1 MEYQGKCVEAVPHI
15 PLEVIGRLE
24 RCAKKTKAEIIVVEV
39 GGTVGEYQNVLYL
52 EAARMLHLRNPQDV
66 LFVLVSYLPIPSKIG
81 EMKTKPTQWAAHSL
95 NEVGIVPDFI
105 LCRAERPIDEV
116 RRQKI
121 SVFCSVSPQNVIS
134 APDVE
139 SIYDIPLN
147 FAKEKLAEKILKSFK
162 LPVRPSKLKDW
173 EKLAA
178 TIKTARR
185 QVRIGIVGKYF
196 ASGEFVLPDAY
207 ISVIESI
214 KHAAWFFGAKPV
226 IEWINSDLY
235 EKTPA
240 KLAELKKFD
249 GILVP
254 GGFGKRGVEGK
265 IAAIRYARENKIPYL
280 GLCYGMQLA
289 VIEFARHVAGLKAAN
304 TTEIDPRTKYPVIH
318 IMPEQAKLIAA
329 KNYGNSMRLGAYP
342 CKLNKQSKVYKY
354 YGIEK
359 ISERHRHRYEFNND
373 YRQKLESL
381 GLRIAGT
388 SPDNKLVEI
397 VELPNHPFFVGSQFH
412 PEFKSRP
419 LQPHPLFREFV
430 RAALKK

>member
-1 MEYQGKCVEAVPHI
+1 
-15 PLEVIGRLE
+15 
-24 RCAKKTKAEIIVVEV
+24 
-39 GGTVGEYQNVLYL
+39 
-52 EAARMLHLRNPQDV
+52 
-66 LFVLVSYLPIPSKIG
+66 
-81 EMKTKPTQWAAHSL
+81 
-95 NEVGIVPDFI
+95 
-105 LCRAERPIDEV
+105 
-116 RRQKI
+116 
-121 SVFCSVSPQNVIS
+121 
-134 APDVE
+134 
-139 SIYDIPLN
+139 
-147 FAKEKLAEKILKSFK
+147 
-162 LPVRPSKLKDW
+162 
-173 EKLAA
+173 
-178 TIKTARR
+178 
-185 QVRIGIVGKYF
+185 
-196 ASGEFVLPDAY
+196 
-207 ISVIESI
+207 
-214 KHAAWFFGAKPV
+214 
-226 IEWINSDLY
+226 
-235 EKTPA
+235 
-240 KLAELKKFD
+240 
-249 GILVP
+249 
-254 GGFGKRGVEGK
+254 VEGK

-419 LQPHPLFREFV
+419 LQPHPLFRDLFGGLKEIKIKHLLPIGRRCFKRKIIDVVQPRRLPFFCGNRQKQCEFPG
-430 RAALKK
+430 KFY